1 MKKSKVDRKVVEE
14 ILGDLE
20 TKLAAYVD
28 DWWQE
33 LGIRKGSGAGID
45 WKELQLVATR
55 VPARAF
61 LPAGERERGPRDP
74 SRERLQERK
83 LA

>member
-1 MKKSKVDRKVVEE
+1 MKKRNVDRKIVEE

-45 WKELQLVATR
+45 RKELQLVAT
-55 VPARAF
+55 
-61 LPAGERERGPRDP
+61 EREEQQR
-74 SRERLQERK
+74 
-83 LA
+83 